1 MLAFDIESSDLRL
14 NEEHARAWAAALGD
28 IRLVLADRLYI
39 VDEDTAEDIA
49 AFTDPSE
56 IETQEEYM
64 AVVYN
69 FISWV
74 QDSLM
79 LAMLDGLDDEE
90 TTGGVFGG
98 ENGGADEQ
106 E

>member
-28 IRLVLADRLYI
+28 IRLVLADRLQI
-39 VDEDTAEDIA
+39 IDEERADEIGTI
-49 AFTDPSE
+49 TDASQV
-56 IETQEEYM
+56 TNNEEYM
-64 AVVYN
+64 AMVYN

-79 LAMLDGLDDEE
+79 LAMIEGLDEE
-90 TTGGVFGG
+90 
-98 ENGGADEQ
+98 E
-106 E
+106 